1 MRISLIA
8 AASANNVIGN
18 RGELPWH
25 LPRDLKRFKEV
36 TTGKPIVMG
45 RLTWESIGR
54 PLPNRQNIVVSR
66 NPDFEAPGCDIVAS
80 PDDAVDMAGR
90 VDEIMIIGGGQ
101 LYREFLPR
109 AQRIYMT
116 RVAVEIAG
124 DTHFPELVDSEWRE
138 TSREAFAIDSKH
150 AYAIE
155 IFQLDRVLKVSMVTG
170 G

>member
-8 AASANNVIGN
+8 AASTNNVIGKQ
-18 RGELPWH
+18 GELPWH

-54 PLPNRQNIVVSR
+54 PLPNRQNIVISR

-90 VDEIMIIGGGQ
+90 VDELMIIGGGQ

-116 RVAVEIAG
+116 RVAVEIDG
-124 DTHFPELVDSEWRE
+124 DAHFPELVDSEWQK
-138 TSREAFAIDSKH
+138 TAREAFAIDSKH

-155 IFQLDRVLKVSMVTG
+155 IFQLDRVLTASMLTG

>member
-8 AASANNVIGN
+8 AASTNNVIGN

-45 RLTWESIGR
+45 RLTWQSIGR
-54 PLPNRQNIVVSR
+54 PLPNRQNIVLSR

-90 VDEIMIIGGGQ
+90 VDELMIIGGGQ

-116 RVAVEIAG
+116 RVAVDIDG
-124 DTHFPELVDSEWRE
+124 DAYFPDLIDGEWQE

-150 AYAIE
+150 AYAME
-155 IFQLDRVLKVSMVTG
+155 IFQLDRVLTASMPTG

>member
-8 AASANNVIGN
+8 AASTNNVIGN

-45 RLTWESIGR
+45 RLTWQSIGR
-54 PLPNRQNIVVSR
+54 PLPNRQNIVISR

-90 VDEIMIIGGGQ
+90 VDELMIIGGGQ

-109 AQRIYMT
+109 AHRIYMT
-116 RVAVEIAG
+116 RVAVDIDG
-124 DTHFPELVDSEWRE
+124 DAYFPDLVDGEWQE
-138 TSREAFAIDSKH
+138 TSREAFTIDSKH
-150 AYAIE
+150 AYTME
-155 IFQLDRVLKVSMVTG
+155 ILQLDRVLTASMPTG

>member
-18 RGELPWH
+18 RGELPWR

-54 PLPNRQNIVVSR
+54 PLPNRQNIVISR

-80 PDDAVDMAGR
+80 PDDALDMAGR

-116 RVAVEIAG
+116 RVAVEITG
-124 DTHFPELVDSEWRE
+124 DTYFPELVDCEWHE
-138 TSREAFAIDSKH
+138 SSREAFAIDSKH
-150 AYAIE
+150 SYAIE
-155 IFQLDRVLKVSMVTG
+155 IFQLDRIFTDAMVTG